1 MIIISIVIVPHH
13 RHQHHHIIIIIPGV
27 NEVVRGVLLPWFNT
41 FRFFAQCVDR
51 WEAISG
57 RPFIPDNTQSKAST
71 NDVDVWILAASFGLV
86 DYVHQEMKAYRLYT
100 VVPRLV
106 EFIDELTKW

>member
-1 MIIISIVIVPHH
+1 M
-13 RHQHHHIIIIIPGV
+13 
-27 NEVVRGVLLPWFNT
+27 VRGVLLPWFNT

-51 WEAISG
+51 WEAIAG
-57 RPFIPDNTQSKAST
+57 RPFIPDSTLSKAST